1 MKLIH
6 TNTQEDIMSDSKSGF
21 EIRADLLSQAQGLLE
36 MNAQRKVDAHYFNV
50 DNKLEAG
57 ELPVIEITADEV
69 INTARQ
75 LNEFVNQK

>member
-1 MKLIH
+1 
-6 TNTQEDIMSDSKSGF
+6 
-21 EIRADLLSQAQGLLE
+21 

-69 INTARQ
+69 IETARQ

>member
-1 MKLIH
+1 
-6 TNTQEDIMSDSKSGF
+6 MSDSKSGF

-57 ELPVIEITADEV
+57 ELPVIEITALDV

-75 LNEFVNQK
+75 LNSFVNEK